1 MPALYALLFAG
12 ADTCNSIVNR
22 TTHTTLPRQLTQQPL
37 CMLFKLTRFRHYAQF
52 KMHAKNGCWWRQL
65 GFISP
70 PAVSSLL
77 SAFTWC
83 IGTAQDGIWFSLAVA
98 LVAIVSIVC
107 VVSIFLHDPY
117 RRLSPFF
124 GNYKGCGDQDVQC
137 IATELHLLGE
147 LLAFL
152 PTHMFGYDLLSAG
165 NGSLNIAN
173 IPVWRISHSTIF

>member
-1 MPALYALLFAG
+1 MAAIRLYFATGSVVFVVCVYLMYRHSSGRHLIFAG
-12 ADTCNSIVNR
+12 
-22 TTHTTLPRQLTQQPL
+22 
-37 CMLFKLTRFRHYAQF
+37 
-52 KMHAKNGCWWRQL
+52 G
-65 GFISP
+65 G
-70 PAVSSLL
+70 
-77 SAFTWC
+77 
-83 IGTAQDGIWFSLAVA
+83 

-124 GNYKGCGDQDVQC
+124 GSYKGCGDQDVQC
-137 IATELHLLGE
+137 IVTELHLLRE

-173 IPVWRISHSTIF
+173 IPAWRISHSTIF